1 MTIDWDDKY
10 ARDGLTF
17 DDVLLVPAE
26 SRVLP
31 SNASVSTMLTRNIRI
46 NIPVTSSAMDTVTEH
61 RLAIALA
68 REGGLGFIHKNL
80 SIEEQ
85 AEMVRKV
92 KSATKDWPYDVISI
106 GYPGPVIHN
115 RPLQEPHN
123 LGAGWVKFDFHQ
135 AFRCPVKIMND
146 AAMQALELQERAHA
160 LPGAGYWS

>member
-1 MTIDWDDKY
+1 MIKDRKVLVIDVGGTHIK
-10 ARDGLTF
+10 
-17 DDVLLVPAE
+17 LLATGRKQE
-26 SRVLP
+26 RKL
-31 SNASVSTMLTRNIRI
+31 VSGPTM
-46 NIPVTSSAMDTVTEH
+46 
-61 RLAIALA
+61 IA
-68 REGGLGFIHKNL
+68 
-80 SIEEQ
+80 

-92 KSATKDWPYDVISI
+92 KAATKDWQYDVISI